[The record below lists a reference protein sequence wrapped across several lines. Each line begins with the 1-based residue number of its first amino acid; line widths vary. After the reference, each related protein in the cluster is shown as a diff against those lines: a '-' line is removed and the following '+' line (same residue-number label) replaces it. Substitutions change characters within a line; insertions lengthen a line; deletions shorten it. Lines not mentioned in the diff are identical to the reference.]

1 MILDVTKARRP
12 FAVRLATKGM
22 AVGSKLGLMDL
33 RLDAARLKDLAER
46 MTGLKDWRSD
56 SLFEQGLDRLL
67 WSVNNEAGLDAFGKF
82 IAKMDIRDWL
92 TTRLRYNK
100 AVSEARN
107 LPRVDEHVFIIGFA
121 RIGSTLLHNLLAL
134 DSRFRAPRLF
144 ELIDPA
150 PYPRKETYETDPRV
164 AETDK
169 KLRQLDY
176 LSPLARRIHPME
188 AALPDECR
196 FLMDLDFVGP
206 YYCLY
211 YNMPSYWEWVKACD
225 YDIVTKMYR
234 SYEEKISYLCTDMK
248 GIWLSKSSVHLYF
261 YPILTEVFPN
271 AKIVRLHRDPIDSIA
286 STASL
291 IASYRLIYTPQVDLA
306 SIGKITLDLY
316 EEGMNRTMA
325 ASAILKPNQYID
337 VHYKDLVQDPIA
349 TCRRIY
355 HQFDYPANA
364 SLVQKWRSYME
375 VNKKD
380 RHGKHAYS
388 LTAFGLSEGMIRER
402 LKNYYQW
409 MEQMTTP
416 SAVVA

>member
-12 FAVRLATKGM
+12 WGVRLAAKGM
-22 AVGSKLGLMDL
+22 AVGSALGLMDL
-33 RLDAARLKDLAER
+33 RLEIARLRDLAER
-46 MTGLKDWRSD
+46 ATGLKEWRSD
-56 SLFEQGLDRLL
+56 NLFEQGLERLL

-82 IAKMDIRDWL
+82 VAKMDIRDWMIA
-92 TTRLRYNK
+92 RLRYNK
-100 AVSEARN
+100 AVSAVRN
-107 LPRVDEHVFIIGFA
+107 LATVDEHVFIIGFA

-144 ELIDPA
+144 ELIEPA
-150 PYPRKETYETDPRV
+150 PYPRKETYETDPRI

-169 KLRQLDY
+169 KLRYLDY

-211 YNMPSYWEWVKACD
+211 YNMPSYWAWVKACD
-225 YDIVTKMYR
+225 YEIVRKMYR

-271 AKIVRLHRDPIDSIA
+271 AKIVRLHRDPIASIA

-291 IASYRLIYTPQVDLA
+291 IASYRLIYTPQIDLA
-306 SIGKITLDLY
+306 SIGRITLDLY

-325 ASAILKPNQYID
+325 ASAILKPSQYID
-337 VHYKDLVQDPIA
+337 VYYKDLVQDPIA

-355 HQFDYPANA
+355 KQFGYPVTAP
-364 SLVQKWRSYME
+364 LVQKWRGYME
-375 VNKKD
+375 INKKD
-380 RHGKHAYS
+380 RHGKHEYS
-388 LTAFGLSEGMIRER
+388 LAAFGLSEGMIRER
-402 LKNYYQW
+402 LGKYYQW
-409 MEQMTTP
+409 MEQAP
-416 SAVVA
+416 PPAVVA